1 MYDYD
6 LEEDESLPFF
16 PFFPLEKCETSIH
29 VSKKISIQVF
39 IKRNNYLITTQSNL
53 LVKSH
58 QR

>member
-6 LEEDESLPFF
+6 LEEDESL

-58 QR
+58 QH